1 MRICRKVMMGM
12 SRGAAPGGKAKILGN
27 TGDWEGERGASR
39 PEGCSPK
46 VEQFHRQV
54 PHKLILNI

>member
-1 MRICRKVMMGM
+1 MMGM